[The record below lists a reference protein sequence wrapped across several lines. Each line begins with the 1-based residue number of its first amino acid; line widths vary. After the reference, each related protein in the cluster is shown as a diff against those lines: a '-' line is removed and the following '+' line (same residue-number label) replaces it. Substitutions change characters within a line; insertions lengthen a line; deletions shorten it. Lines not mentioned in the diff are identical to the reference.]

1 MLMRRLAGTI
11 YIVTALVTGYWGLV
25 AMFTPSGGG
34 GMFWWPLTMFGA
46 PILLLV
52 GGILTFFPQAKKGW
66 LVGLVGAILF
76 ATWATLIRDFSLTY
90 WIFAVG
96 LVFVKLGVL
105 VLASALTRT
114 EVVALIA
121 TLALTASWLPGSVN
135 AARAYFFP
143 NPPSVNPPVM
153 FPLLAFWALIIT
165 ASVLSG
171 IAFFRS
177 SRA

>member
-1 MLMRRLAGTI
+1 MRRLAGTI

-96 LVFVKLGVL
+96 LVFVTLGVL